1 MPADNSDLL
10 VWESSGAEIWIIQ
23 YLCRKV
29 VIRERNAA
37 TMMGDC
43 TARNR
48 GSRWFDGADNGCYD
62 A

>member
-1 MPADNSDLL
+1 
-10 VWESSGAEIWIIQ
+10 
-23 YLCRKV
+23 V